1 MGVMRHIFYYS
12 LFLILSS
19 VSGGGFA
26 YAQPTS
32 EVKATDYRQSY
43 LANPYYN
50 QMATEALEHKPPR
63 FDFMKFRSYY
73 SQTRQYDPMGT
84 RILKD
89 LDELAFIVMNDDD
102 PERAATALFGYKTL
116 VKDHLAHIDVVL
128 HALALAREDRRFGD
142 YKFYQWVRDG
152 LMNTVVISGD
162 GYTLAGAY
170 DVITLSEETM
180 LFNRMGFQQ
189 IDSQM
194 VKESIVYYNMHDIV
208 DVNTGEKRA
217 VFVNTSIPMRYL
229 EALEKDRKGGFLPG
243 WQWQ

>member
-102 PERAATALFGYKTL
+102 PVYER
-116 VKDHLAHIDVVL
+116 D
-128 HALALAREDRRFGD
+128 E
-142 YKFYQWVRDG
+142 YQ
-152 LMNTVVISGD
+152 TS
-162 GYTLAGAY
+162 YP
-170 DVITLSEETM
+170 S
-180 LFNRMGFQQ
+180 
-189 IDSQM
+189 
-194 VKESIVYYNMHDIV
+194 SIVGRSNKVHPGYS
-208 DVNTGEKRA
+208 NTNSR
-217 VFVNTSIPMRYL
+217 
-229 EALEKDRKGGFLPG
+229 
-243 WQWQ
+243 